1 VNLDP
6 VAILTGLLSEYSP
19 STRESGAVDYLVRTM
34 SAQGYTAQV
43 DGAGNAVGSRGD
55 PGTSTQGR
63 RGPNEIILLGHID
76 TVLGLI
82 AVEREGDTLYGRGS
96 VDAKGP
102 LACFSV
108 AAAAARLQPGWRLTV
123 VGAVGEEGNSPG
135 ACFVRDTYPR
145 PAMVIIGE
153 PSGWDHI
160 TLGYKGSLWLKYH
173 LTQPLAHTAARTTG
187 ACEQAVG
194 FWNRLQAVTAERN
207 AAQPKIFDQLTPAL
221 RGMESSNDGFHENA
235 RLAINL
241 RLPPGVD
248 CETLGPQLVAL
259 AEPARLEV
267 EDCTPAYRGEKN
279 SPLVRAFLAAIRQ
292 EGGQPGFTLKTG
304 TSDMNIVGPAW
315 GCPVVAYGPGDSN
328 LDHTPREHI
337 LVSEYLKGI
346 ATLTRAL
353 ELAMGST

>member
-1 VNLDP
+1 MNLDP

-19 STRESGAVDYLVRTM
+19 STRESGAVDYLVRTL
-34 SAQGYTAQV
+34 SALGYIADV
-43 DGAGNAVGSRGD
+43 DGAGNAVSSRGD
-55 PGTSTQGR
+55 
-63 RGPNEIILLGHID
+63 GPNEIILLGHID
-76 TVLGLI
+76 TVSGLI
-82 AVEREGDTLYGRGS
+82 AVEREGDALYGRGS
-96 VDAKGP
+96 VDAKGS
-102 LACFSV
+102 LACFSA
-108 AAAAARLQPGWRLTV
+108 AAAAARILPGWRLTV
-123 VGAVGEEGNSPG
+123 IGAVGEEGNSPG
-135 ACFVRDTYPR
+135 ARFVRDTYPR

-160 TLGYKGSLWLKYH
+160 TLGYKGSLGLKYQ

-194 FWNRLQAVTAERN
+194 FWNRLQAMAAERN

-221 RGMESSNDGFHENA
+221 RGMDSSNDGFHENA
-235 RLAINL
+235 RLVINL

-248 CETLGPQLVAL
+248 CETLAPQLAAL

-267 EDCTPAYRGEKN
+267 EDCLPAYRGEKN

-292 EGGQPGFTLKTG
+292 KGGQPGFTLKTG

-346 ATLTRAL
+346 AVLTRAL
-353 ELAMGST
+353 ELAMSA